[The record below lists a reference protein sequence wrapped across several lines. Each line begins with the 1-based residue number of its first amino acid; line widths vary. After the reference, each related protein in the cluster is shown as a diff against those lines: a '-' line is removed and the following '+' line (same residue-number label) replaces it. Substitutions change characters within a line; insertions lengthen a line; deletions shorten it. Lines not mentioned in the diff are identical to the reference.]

1 MSKVDFAER
10 AYRKIQIKCKSNGYV
25 FFVDMTKEEFLDE
38 AYDYIMYFPGWLIP
52 VSQERDFVNDRRSKA
67 VGEKWSRYHLMLHA
81 FNAFEDDGKW
91 HFSIEKDNETKPIE
105 PGCV

>member
-1 MSKVDFAER
+1 MSKVSFAET
-10 AYRKIQIKCKSNGYV
+10 AHKEIQGKCRRNGYV
-25 FFVDMTKEEFLDE
+25 FFYDMTKDEFMDE
-38 AYDYIMYFPGWLIP
+38 AYDYIMKFPGWLIP
-52 VSQERDFVNDRRSKA
+52 VHQEADFINDRNNDNNC
-67 VGEKWSRYHLMLHA
+67 EKWKNNYFILHA